1 METDFSELV
10 KKVVKQTKTRMRA
23 VNTYR
28 KEFDAVIDRYGD
40 LSVQYELL
48 RQQWYDD
55 GCRVSE
61 EYTNKAGAVNQRK
74 TPLYL
79 SMETLRKELVDL
91 ENILGLTPKGL
102 KQINSKGL
110 ETKKKS
116 ALEKALSELDG

>member
-1 METDFSELV
+1 MDNEISELV

-28 KEFDAVIDRYGD
+28 KEFDAVIDRYAD
-40 LSVQYELL
+40 LYVQYEIL
-48 RQQWYDD
+48 RSQWYDR
-55 GCRVSE
+55 GCVVSE

-110 ETKKKS
+110 ETKKQS
-116 ALEKALSELDG
+116 ALEKALSELGG

>member
-1 METDFSELV
+1 METDVSKLV
-10 KKVVKQTKTRMRA
+10 KKVVTQTKTRMKA

-28 KEFDAVIDRYGD
+28 KEFDAIIDRYGD

-55 GCRVSE
+55 GCKVSE

-116 ALEKALSELDG
+116 ALEKALGELGG

>member
-1 METDFSELV
+1 MENEISELV
-10 KKVVKQTKTRMRA
+10 KKVVRQTKTRMKA

-28 KEFDAVIDRYGD
+28 KEFDAVIDRYAD
-40 LSVQYELL
+40 LYVQYEIL
-48 RQQWYDD
+48 RGQWYDG
-55 GCRVSE
+55 GCAVSE

>member
-1 METDFSELV
+1 MENEISELV
-10 KKVVKQTKTRMRA
+10 KKVTRQTKTRMKA

-28 KEFDAVIDRYGD
+28 KEFDAVIDRYAD
-40 LSVQYELL
+40 LYVQYEIL
-48 RQQWYDD
+48 RGQWYDG
-55 GCRVSE
+55 GCSVSE

-110 ETKKKS
+110 ETQKKS

>member
-1 METDFSELV
+1 MDNEISELV

-28 KEFDAVIDRYGD
+28 KEFDAVIDRYAD
-40 LSVQYELL
+40 LYVQYEIL
-48 RQQWYDD
+48 RSQWYDS
-55 GCRVSE
+55 GCVVSE

>member
-1 METDFSELV
+1 MENEISELV
-10 KKVVKQTKTRMRA
+10 KKVVRQTKTRMKA

-28 KEFDAVIDRYGD
+28 KEFDAVIDRYAD
-40 LSVQYELL
+40 LYVQYEIL
-48 RQQWYDD
+48 RGQWYDG
-55 GCRVSE
+55 GCAVSG